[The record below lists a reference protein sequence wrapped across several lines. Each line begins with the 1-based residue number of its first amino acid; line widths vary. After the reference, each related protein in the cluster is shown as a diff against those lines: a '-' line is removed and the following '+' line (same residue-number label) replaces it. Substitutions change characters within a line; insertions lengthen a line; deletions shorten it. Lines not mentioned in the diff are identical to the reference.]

1 MNALRVFEEYCER
14 VHRIGEGYVCAM
26 KEEHVI
32 PLIQL
37 VKHQYVVE
45 SMDRVEIIDKHD
57 PEIENLNDVE
67 CLVLFVPAVP
77 DEDTDNLEKDPSDW
91 WKEDLLEF

>member
-1 MNALRVFEEYCER
+1 MNTLRVFEEYCER
-14 VHRIGEGYVCAM
+14 VHMIGEGYVCAM

-67 CLVLFVPAVP
+67 CLVLFVPAAP
-77 DEDTDNLEKDPSDW
+77 AEDTNSLEKDPSDW
-91 WKEDLLEF
+91 WKEDPLEF